1 MIVMM
6 VIVTMMMMMVTLMM
20 VMVMV
25 TTRRRKMTSMTS
37 QGKAAAPAERAGQ
50 GTGTTERPGRSIYA
64 FIIVHSHKDHNNIVF
79 MILIVTC

>member
-1 MIVMM
+1 MMVTMVMVTLIMMVMM
-6 VIVTMMMMMVTLMM
+6 VTM
-20 VMVMV
+20 